1 MLELLRDNESIPLPS
16 QQKPLEAFNLDSASE
31 QDLRSFLL
39 STHLQKFSEFD
50 LSLESFESLKIFSQ
64 DTLDYFKDLFPQHK
78 QFSKDQTETL
88 LISHSSTYTILSLT
102 PSLQTL
108 DLFVVNDEA
117 SSPNLPETITQIIS
131 TLLHWLWLRLNSY

>member
-1 MLELLRDNESIPLPS
+1 MLELLRDNESIPLPNHGKS
-16 QQKPLEAFNLDSASE
+16 LEPFDLDSASE

-39 STHLQKFSEFD
+39 STQLQKFSEID
-50 LSLESFESLKIFSQ
+50 PSLNSFESLKLFSQ

-88 LISHSSTYTILSLT
+88 LIFHRSTFTILSLN
-102 PSLQTL
+102 PSFQTL
-108 DLFVVNDEA
+108 DLFILNDENP
-117 SSPNLPETITQIIS
+117 SSNHPQIITKVVR